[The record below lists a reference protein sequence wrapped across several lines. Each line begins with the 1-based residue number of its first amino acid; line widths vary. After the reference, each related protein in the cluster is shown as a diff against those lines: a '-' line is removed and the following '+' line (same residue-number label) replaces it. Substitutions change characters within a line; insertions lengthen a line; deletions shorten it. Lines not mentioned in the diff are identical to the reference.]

1 MGKQDFSESA
11 LKAAWEGQ
19 EATRVVWPR
28 EVEGASVKGPRGS
41 GQALT
46 TTERKPQGRSWR
58 KQGQLGQWGVT

>member
-41 GQALT
+41 GQALPHNHREET
-46 TTERKPQGRSWR
+46 TGEELAETRTA
-58 KQGQLGQWGVT
+58 GV